1 MRLYGGYNSLL
12 YLLANLDR
20 NFCEDYVKVS
30 KSIPNKIV
38 EKCNQGKKIE
48 YSDDKIIVSMGE
60 INKGQAKQLTFDY
73 VNHNSDIE
81 SIGIDALYF
90 SKEALEKMPISE
102 VGKENYVTPLIF
114 RINYLIKD
122 KDEYEYTFRV
132 NIGVINK
139 FFDDMD
145 FELTSDRP
153 EDPNGEVYNEYLQM
167 AKDIVKI
174 ITGKEFEED
183 RSKFKYP
190 NEEEA
195 KAEEEI
201 TEDSGEWFCPKCGT
215 KNQGNFCMKCGTQ
228 KPVVFTPYFCSK
240 CGEKIT
246 SEDMAFCPKCGNKL
260 K

>member
-20 NFCEDYVKVS
+20 DFCEDYVKVS
-30 KSIPNKIV
+30 KSIPKKIV

-60 INKGQAKQLTFDY
+60 INKGEAKQLTFDY

-122 KDEYEYTFRV
+122 KDEYEYTFRLEKV
-132 NIGVINK
+132 KRNLFNIEMKKNLIIN
-139 FFDDMD
+139 DM
-145 FELTSDRP
+145 ETINLINR
-153 EDPNGEVYNEYLQM
+153 
-167 AKDIVKI
+167 
-174 ITGKEFEED
+174 
-183 RSKFKYP
+183 
-190 NEEEA
+190 
-195 KAEEEI
+195 
-201 TEDSGEWFCPKCGT
+201 
-215 KNQGNFCMKCGTQ
+215 NFTVPGDGLIERIREHKRGR
-228 KPVVFTPYFCSK
+228 
-240 CGEKIT
+240 
-246 SEDMAFCPKCGNKL
+246 
-260 K
+260 